1 MKKTIITTLIVLISV
16 VAFAQKK
23 TYLGEKI
30 NEKGAISTRELV
42 SKLATVD
49 SMDVKF
55 EGTLQSV
62 CQKKGCWVN
71 VDLGDNQTMMVRFK
85 DYGFFMPKDCAGQKA
100 VFQGRVFKE
109 TLSVAQRRHYLEDA
123 GKSKEE
129 IEKITEP
136 ETKFSFEADG
146 VILYSA
152 K

>member
-1 MKKTIITTLIVLISV
+1 MKKLIFSALILLFTTA
-16 VAFAQKK
+16 AFAQKK
-23 TYLGEKI
+23 IYLGDKI
-30 NEKGAISTRELV
+30 NDKGAISTEELMN
-42 SKLATVD
+42 KLATTD
-49 SMDVKF
+49 SMNVKF
-55 EGTLQSV
+55 EGAVQSV

-71 VDLGDNQTMMVRFK
+71 VDLGNNQTMMVRFK
-85 DYGFFMPKDCAGQKA
+85 DYAFFMPKDCSGQKA
-100 VFQGRVFKE
+100 VFKGKVFKE

>member
-1 MKKTIITTLIVLISV
+1 MKKTIITGFIVLISV

-23 TYLGEKI
+23 TYLGDKI
-30 NEKGAISTRELV
+30 NEKGAISTSDLL
-42 SKLATVD
+42 SKLATTD

-55 EGTLQSV
+55 EGAVQSV